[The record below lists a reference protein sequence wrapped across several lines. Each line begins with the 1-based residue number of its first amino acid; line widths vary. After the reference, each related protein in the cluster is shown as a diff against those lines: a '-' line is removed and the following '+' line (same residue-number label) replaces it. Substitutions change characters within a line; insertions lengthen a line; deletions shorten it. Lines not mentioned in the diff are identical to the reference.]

1 MAELRVKW
9 VPVGEVRP
17 YPGNPRRN
25 EAAVD
30 AVAAS
35 IREFGW
41 RQPIVVDADGTIVCG
56 HTRYKAA
63 QALGEERVPV
73 TVAADLTPEQVAAY
87 RLADNK
93 VGELAEWDEGLLAL
107 ELDGLQGFD
116 MGRFGFD
123 LGDMGLMGDEPD
135 LDSVVEDEAP
145 SPDEVVC
152 RCKPGEVWVL
162 GDHRVMCGSA
172 TSAEDMGRLGGG
184 ALSRLLLTDPPYN
197 VSYQG
202 ATADALTIENDSW
215 GSDAEFVGFLRDAFS
230 NAMALMEPGAAFYI
244 WHADTQRANFQRAC
258 AEAGM
263 SVRQCL
269 IWNKGSLVLGRQD
282 YQWKHEPC
290 LYGWKEGAAHY
301 FTDSRRETT
310 VVEDSPDLDSM
321 KKDELLRWA
330 KAVLSERRA
339 CTVIDC
345 EKPARNGEHPT
356 MKPVRLMAY
365 LVGNST
371 RPGDT
376 VLDCFAGSGSTL
388 VACEQM
394 GRRCLAM
401 ELDPRY
407 CDVILTRWEAFTGR
421 RAERER

>member
-1 MAELRVKW
+1 M
-9 VPVGEVRP
+9 
-17 YPGNPRRN
+17 
-25 EAAVD
+25 
-30 AVAAS
+30 
-35 IREFGW
+35 
-41 RQPIVVDADGTIVCG
+41 
-56 HTRYKAA
+56 
-63 QALGEERVPV
+63 
-73 TVAADLTPEQVAAY
+73 
-87 RLADNK
+87 
-93 VGELAEWDEGLLAL
+93 
-107 ELDGLQGFD
+107 
-116 MGRFGFD
+116 
-123 LGDMGLMGDEPD
+123 
-135 LDSVVEDEAP
+135 
-145 SPDEVVC
+145 
-152 RCKPGEVWVL
+152 
-162 GDHRVMCGSA
+162 
-172 TSAEDMGRLGGG
+172 
-184 ALSRLLLTDPPYN
+184 
-197 VSYQG
+197 
-202 ATADALTIENDSW
+202 
-215 GSDAEFVGFLRDAFS
+215 GFLRDAFS

-290 LYGWKEGAAHY
+290 LYGWKEGAAHAWY
-301 FTDSRRETT
+301 SDRKQTT
-310 VVEDSPDLDSM
+310 VLDF
-321 KKDELLRWA
+321 
-330 KAVLSERRA
+330 
-339 CTVIDC
+339 

-407 CDVILTRWEAFTGR
+407 CDVILARWEAFTGR

>member
-1 MAELRVKW
+1 M
-9 VPVGEVRP
+9 
-17 YPGNPRRN
+17 
-25 EAAVD
+25 
-30 AVAAS
+30 
-35 IREFGW
+35 
-41 RQPIVVDADGTIVCG
+41 
-56 HTRYKAA
+56 
-63 QALGEERVPV
+63 
-73 TVAADLTPEQVAAY
+73 
-87 RLADNK
+87 
-93 VGELAEWDEGLLAL
+93 
-107 ELDGLQGFD
+107 
-116 MGRFGFD
+116 
-123 LGDMGLMGDEPD
+123 
-135 LDSVVEDEAP
+135 
-145 SPDEVVC
+145 
-152 RCKPGEVWVL
+152 
-162 GDHRVMCGSA
+162 
-172 TSAEDMGRLGGG
+172 
-184 ALSRLLLTDPPYN
+184 
-197 VSYQG
+197 
-202 ATADALTIENDSW
+202 
-215 GSDAEFVGFLRDAFS
+215 GFLRDAFS

-407 CDVILTRWEAFTGR
+407 CDVILTRWEALTGR

>member
-184 ALSRLLLTDPPYN
+184 
-197 VSYQG
+197 
-202 ATADALTIENDSW
+202 
-215 GSDAEFVGFLRDAFS
+215 GSF
-230 NAMALMEPGAAFYI
+230 
-244 WHADTQRANFQRAC
+244 
-258 AEAGM
+258 
-263 SVRQCL
+263 
-269 IWNKGSLVLGRQD
+269 
-282 YQWKHEPC
+282 
-290 LYGWKEGAAHY
+290 
-301 FTDSRRETT
+301 
-310 VVEDSPDLDSM
+310 
-321 KKDELLRWA
+321 
-330 KAVLSERRA
+330 
-339 CTVIDC
+339 
-345 EKPARNGEHPT
+345 
-356 MKPVRLMAY
+356 
-365 LVGNST
+365 
-371 RPGDT
+371 
-376 VLDCFAGSGSTL
+376 
-388 VACEQM
+388 
-394 GRRCLAM
+394 
-401 ELDPRY
+401 
-407 CDVILTRWEAFTGR
+407 
-421 RAERER
+421 